1 MTETAAAHPVDP
13 FAAQALNAVEGL
25 DPVDPAYGH
34 VLRIKTLFNALP
46 IAIAATVLDL
56 MVVREIGGPYGL
68 LTGLSWL
75 LGAIAVVTFPARR
88 AQRWGFKIGEGQL
101 RVARGWLLD
110 RKSTRLN
117 SSP

>member
-75 LGAIAVVTFPARR
+75 LGRSEEHTSELQSLMRISYAVFCL
-88 AQRWGFKIGEGQL
+88 KKKN
-101 RVARGWLLD
+101 D
-110 RKSTRLN
+110 RYADH
-117 SSP
+117 

>member
-75 LGAIAVVTFPARR
+75 LGALAVVTFRSEEHTSELQSLMRNTYAVFGLKKK
-88 AQRWGFKIGEGQL
+88 QTT
-101 RVARGWLLD
+101 
-110 RKSTRLN
+110 ST
-117 SSP
+117 

>member
-25 DPVDPAYGH
+25 EPVDPAYGH

-68 LTGLSWL
+68 LNGLSWL
-75 LGAIAVVTFPARR
+75 LGANAVVTFPARR

-101 RVARGWLLD
+101 CVGRGWLF
-110 RKSTRLN
+110 RT
-117 SSP
+117 